1 MPRATATTGNKF
13 EKNLTLSHKDIRG
26 KRATAIAED
35 VKIAQEDIIRE
46 LSDSKRA
53 LNRKLLDLEDLSPDN
68 ELSLH
73 PGRKDFNAKLWA
85 KEVQDTKVAL
95 VLTDQK
101 LKIAEETLAEY
112 F

>member
-1 MPRATATTGNKF
+1 MPRAIATTGNKF

-46 LSDSKRA
+46 LSDNKRA

-95 VLTDQK
+95 VLTEQK